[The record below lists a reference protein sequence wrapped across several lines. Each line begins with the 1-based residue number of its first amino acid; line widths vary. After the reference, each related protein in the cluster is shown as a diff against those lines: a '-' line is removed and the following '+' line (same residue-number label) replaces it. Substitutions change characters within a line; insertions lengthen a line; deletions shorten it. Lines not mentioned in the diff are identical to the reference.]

1 MAGIVVGTAVVER
14 ASDVVQR
21 TVAGEA
27 FLVPVRGRLADLQ
40 ELFVLNEVGSW
51 IWERL
56 DGRTSQ
62 EAITESLTAEFGVEA
77 AQARRDLEEFLEQ
90 LVSAGLAQVI
100 AADVG

>member
-1 MAGIVVGTAVVER
+1 MVGIVPDTAVVER

-21 TVAGEA
+21 NVAGEA
-27 FLVPVRGRLADLQ
+27 FLVPVRGRLADLR

-62 EAITESLTAEFGVEA
+62 EAITESLAAEFEVEA
-77 AQARRDLEEFLEQ
+77 VQARLDLEEFLEQ
-90 LVSAGLAQVI
+90 LVSAGLAQVVT
-100 AADVG
+100 ADVG